1 MLFGRYQISCELETE
16 GFLPSFKGST
26 FRGAFGAAL
35 KRAVCAARQ
44 SECKACLLSSRCLYA
59 QTFERQS
66 PSTSLRQA
74 APPHPYVIEPLDDLS
89 TRYAPN
95 APFAFDLLLFGE
107 ASSYLPYF
115 VYAFQLMGE
124 RGIGQYTGRGAGR
137 FRLTG
142 VTNAGVELFDAAA
155 NKLAPFQPT
164 QIPWPTLAEDDNT
177 VGEVTLQLVTPLRL
191 KSNNQ
196 FSAQLPFSLLTRAAL
211 RRISGLFATYGGG
224 EPPLDYRGLTHRAS
238 AVQTVNASLKWS
250 EMERY
255 SNRQHEAMLFGGMT
269 GSVTYRGALAPYR
282 PLLELACDWH
292 LGKQTTFG
300 LGKIACIWSPLG

>member
-1 MLFGRYQISCELETE
+1 MFFGRYQISCTLETE

-44 SECKACLLSSRCLYA
+44 AECSACLLAGRCLYA

-66 PSTSLRQA
+66 PSDSLRQA
-74 APPHPYVIEPLDDLS
+74 APPHPYVIETLDDQA
-89 TRYAPN
+89 TRFPPN
-95 APFAFDLLLFGE
+95 APFSFDLLLFGE
-107 ASSYLPYF
+107 TNSYLPYF

-124 RGIGQYTGRGAGR
+124 RGIGQYTNRGAGR
-137 FRLTG
+137 FRLCG
-142 VTNAGVELFDAAA
+142 VTNQGVNLFDPVA

-164 QIPWPTLAEDDNT
+164 PVPWPTLSDDDRSS
-177 VGEVTLQLVTPLRL
+177 EVTLQIVTPLRL
-191 KSNNQ
+191 KNNNQ
-196 FSAQLPFSLLTRAAL
+196 LQAELPFQILIRAAL
-211 RRISGLFATYGGG
+211 RRISALFATYGSG
-224 EPPLDYRGLTHRAS
+224 EPPLDYRGLTHRA
-238 AVQTVNASLKWS
+238 ALIETVASTLNWT

-255 SNRQHEAMLFGGMT
+255 SNRQHEKMLFGGMT
-269 GSVTYRGALAPYR
+269 GTVTYRGAIAPYR

-300 LGKIACIWSPLG
+300 LGKIACTWKEHA

>member
-1 MLFGRYQISCELETE
+1 MLFGRYHISCTLETE

-44 SECKACLLSSRCLYA
+44 TECSACLLSERCLYA
-59 QTFERQS
+59 QTFERQA
-66 PSTSLRQA
+66 PSNSLRQA
-74 APPHPYVIEPLDDLS
+74 APPHPYVIEPQGDQS
-89 TRYAPN
+89 TRFAPN
-95 APFAFDLLLFGE
+95 APFAFDLLLFGDTN
-107 ASSYLPYF
+107 SYLPYF

-142 VTNAGVELFDAAA
+142 VTSAGVELFDPAA
-155 NKLAPFQPT
+155 NKLAPFQPPA
-164 QIPWPTLAEDDNT
+164 IPWPTLVDDDT
-177 VGEVTLQLVTPLRL
+177 VSEVTIELMTPLRL
-191 KSNNQ
+191 KSHNQ
-196 FSAQLPFSLLTRAAL
+196 FSAQLPFPLLIRAAL
-211 RRISGLFATYGGG
+211 RRISGLFATFGSG
-224 EPPLDYRGLTHRAS
+224 EPPLDYRGLTHRA
-238 AVQTVNASLKWS
+238 ATIETVTASLTWN
-250 EMERY
+250 ELERY

-282 PLLELACDWH
+282 PLLEHACDWH

-300 LGKIACIWSPLG
+300 LGKIACTWSPRA